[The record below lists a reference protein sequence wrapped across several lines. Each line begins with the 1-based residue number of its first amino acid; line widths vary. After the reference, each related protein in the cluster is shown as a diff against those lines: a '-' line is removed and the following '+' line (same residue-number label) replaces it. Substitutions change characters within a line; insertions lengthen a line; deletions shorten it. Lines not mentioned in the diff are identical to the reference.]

1 MTHIRHSIRVAP
13 LACAVAALMLAACS
27 SGGSG
32 SGSSPNP
39 SPNDTTG
46 VTPIGKVANG
56 GGNTVVATGQAV
68 SSLGSTL
75 QNANIPGLSDQAK
88 AGLGGTV
95 GNAGKAVSDLG
106 LGVQTGLGKMGQN
119 PNPIGT
125 TVASTGNV
133 VTDLG
138 QATVSAGS
146 LVQGLGQG
154 SGAPLAPITQ
164 PVGGGVQQVGQALI
178 GGGTPL
184 GIP

>member
-46 VTPIGKVANG
+46 VTPVGKVANG
-56 GGNTVVATGQAV
+56 TGNTVVATGQAV

-95 GNAGKAVSDLG
+95 DNAGKAVSDLG

-125 TVASTGNV
+125 TVAWPRS
-133 VTDLG
+133 VTTLPVL
-138 QATVSAGS
+138 ATV
-146 LVQGLGQG
+146 VPIGLGFW
-154 SGAPLAPITQ
+154 PP
-164 PVGGGVQQVGQALI
+164 
-178 GGGTPL
+178 
-184 GIP
+184 